1 MKSPE
6 QRLLSLTVETTKK
19 ATVITAKTTSAV
31 TATAQLTVH
40 NRRNKPPKEP
50 LTQPD
55 LIRVRGSNCLAS
67 ATDEA
72 IILF

>member
-31 TATAQLTVH
+31 TATAQ
-40 NRRNKPPKEP
+40 
-50 LTQPD
+50 
-55 LIRVRGSNCLAS
+55 
-67 ATDEA
+67 
-72 IILF
+72 

>member
-31 TATAQLTVH
+31 TATAQSTVL
-40 NRRNKPPKEP
+40 NRRNKPTKGPP
-50 LTQPD
+50 TQPD